1 MKKQVSEKQIEKKLV
16 DGVKAIGG
24 VAMKFVSP
32 GRDGVSD
39 RIVLMPGGR
48 IWFVELK
55 KPGGKLSPLQERFG
69 LMVNAMGFQYRVLGS
84 VEAVTAFIEWLKTSG
99 TDCVKII
106 PKRFVESTGVN
117 EQA

>member
-39 RIVLMPGGR
+39 RIVIMPGGR

-55 KPGGKLSPLQERFG
+55 APGGKLTPLQKRFG
-69 LMVNAMGFQYRVLGS
+69 IMVNALDFEYRVLGS
-84 VEAVTAFIEWLKTSG
+84 FEAVDS
-99 TDCVKII
+99 
-106 PKRFVESTGVN
+106 FVESIKIVK
-117 EQA
+117 

>member
-1 MKKQVSEKQIEKKLV
+1 MKKRVSEKQIEKKLV

-55 KPGGKLSPLQERFG
+55 APVGKLTPLQQRFG
-69 LMVNAMGFQYRVLGS
+69 QQVEDLGFRYDVLNCYES
-84 VEAVTAFIEWLKTSG
+84 VTDFLNVIKSSIE
-99 TDCVKII
+99 
-106 PKRFVESTGVN
+106 
-117 EQA
+117 